1 MHRFYESN
9 NLLHKVQ
16 SLSPGPSACG
26 RLVTHLF
33 PASLLSAD
41 GRLSVAKFVIF
52 RKHR

>member
-26 RLVTHLF
+26 RLVTHL
-33 PASLLSAD
+33 SLPPC
-41 GRLSVAKFVIF
+41 SVLMVAYL
-52 RKHR
+52 